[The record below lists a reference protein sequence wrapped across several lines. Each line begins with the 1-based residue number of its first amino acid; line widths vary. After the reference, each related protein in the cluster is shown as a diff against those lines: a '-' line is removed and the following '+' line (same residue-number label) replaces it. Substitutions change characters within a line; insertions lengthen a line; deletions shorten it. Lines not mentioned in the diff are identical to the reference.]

1 MNVQDLDAIYRQ
13 YANTVYRFLMAK
25 TGSVDLAEELTQ
37 ETFFQAVGSIQRYD
51 GSCQISTWLCGIAK
65 NVLLSY
71 YKKQRHEGVSL
82 EEVPEPSV
90 SSAEDAILNE
100 VDQQT
105 VLETIHRLPEPGR
118 EIMHLRLLGG
128 LSFKQIGGVFGQSET
143 WARVIYYR
151 AKQTVVK
158 ELSQNYAKSSFV
170 QCRTGSASPVR
181 GEPSLA

>member
-25 TGSVDLAEELTQ
+25 TGSADLAEELTQ

-65 NVLLSY
+65 NVLLSH
-71 YKKQRHEGVSL
+71 YKKERHENVSL
-82 EEVPEPSV
+82 EEIPEPSV
-90 SSAEDAILNE
+90 SSAEDAVLNDMSQE
-100 VDQQT
+100 L
-105 VLETIHRLPEPGR
+105 VLGAIHRLPEPGR

-143 WARVIYYR
+143 WARVMYYR
-151 AKQTVVK
+151 AKQSVVK
-158 ELSQNYAKSSFV
+158 ELSLNHAQSTVV
-170 QCRTGSASPVR
+170 QCRTGSSAPVR
-181 GEPSLA
+181 GEPSFA